1 MGSGNNGFTGGLG
14 EGDFSETLGLK
25 VPSECSG
32 KGLNGKEE
40 ESGRVG
46 DIKELRVETYQG
58 LGILARGIR
67 RSRFR
72 CMCVLFVCFNR
83 SALKTCFSLPIG
95 MTD

>member
-1 MGSGNNGFTGGLG
+1 MDSDNNGFTGGLG

-46 DIKELRVETYQG
+46 DIKELHVETYQG
-58 LGILARGIR
+58 LRILARGI

-83 SALKTCFSLPIG
+83 SALKTCFFMPIG
-95 MTD
+95 KTD